1 MRMVII
7 YLMSH
12 LPVFLVAGLTEAPM
26 SAAAL
31 GLQCDL
37 PGAVLLRHD
46 IDVEQRTLNR
56 TIADLSGILERE
68 VIDLEHLCV
77 ARAVREDIVPTL
89 ERLAALDRWEAVVT
103 HLPLTADPMQVC
115 RVVEPDHG
123 RSRGFR
129 VAGVVVGLEGESVRA
144 DLVGDDLLAERG
156 LATSAADRRGIA
168 EVVSSLI
175 EYADVV
181 TVFGEPDGLDLGL
194 VDALARPGALVLTDW
209 PGLHARDLL
218 HGIHDHAAS
227 EAWVD
232 EVRREAVTPSR
243 TPGVWTLDL
252 ASPRPLHPGRL
263 RAQIAALALGGHR
276 SRGCFHL
283 ANRPGVVCGWAGA
296 GDALSIGRVGEWG
309 GEEPITR
316 IVVHGLVDEGQ
327 DAVDEGKGAVD
338 VDEVVAD
345 RKLAIQRAFE
355 AAVLTDDEL
364 RVGVPRESEEDGFE
378 AWLGPIDTAAA

>member
-1 MRMVII
+1 MD
-7 YLMSH
+7 H
-12 LPVFLVAGLTEAPM
+12 LPVFLVAGLAEAPI
-26 SAAAL
+26 SAAAM

-46 IDVEQRTLNR
+46 IDVERRTLTR
-56 TIADLSGILERE
+56 TIADLTGVIERD

-77 ARAVREDIVPTL
+77 SCAIREDVVPTL

-103 HLPLTADPMQVC
+103 HLPLAADPTQVC

-129 VAGVVVGLEGESVRA
+129 VAGVVVGLEGETVRA
-144 DLVGDDLLAERG
+144 DLVGDDLLVERG
-156 LATSAADRRGIA
+156 LTTSSEDRRGVA
-168 EVVSSLI
+168 EVTASLI

-181 TVFGEPDGLDLGL
+181 AVFGDPDGVDLGL

-218 HGIHDHAAS
+218 HGIHDHFSS

-232 EVRREAVTPSR
+232 EVRREAVPDSR

-252 ASPRPLHPGRL
+252 VSSRPLHPGRL
-263 RAQIAALALGGHR
+263 RARIAALATGGHR

-283 ANRPGVVCGWAGA
+283 PSRPGVVCGWAGA
-296 GDALSIGRVGEWG
+296 GDALSIGTVGEWG
-309 GEEPITR
+309 AEEPVTR
-316 IVVHGLVDEGQ
+316 IVVHGIVVTDTDPNTDPDTWEG
-327 DAVDEGKGAVD
+327 
-338 VDEVVAD
+338 VVAQ
-345 RKLAIQRAFE
+345 RKGAIQRAFE
-355 AAVLTDDEL
+355 AALLTDEEL
-364 RVGVPRESEEDGFE
+364 REGALRDSLEDGFE
-378 AWLGPIDTAAA
+378 TWLGPIDTAA

>member
-1 MRMVII
+1 
-7 YLMSH
+7 MSH
-12 LPVFLVAGLTEAPM
+12 LPVFLVAGVAEAPM

-46 IDVEQRTLNR
+46 IDVEERTLTR
-56 TIADLSGILERE
+56 TIADLTGVLERE
-68 VIDLEHLCV
+68 TINLEHLC
-77 ARAVREDIVPTL
+77 ASCAIREDIVPTL

-103 HLPLTADPMQVC
+103 HLPLAADPTQVC

-129 VAGVVVGLEGESVRA
+129 VAGVVVALEGESVRA
-144 DLVGDDLLAERG
+144 DLVRDDLLVERG
-156 LATSAADRRGIA
+156 LTASTSDRRSVA
-168 EVVSSLI
+168 EVTASLI

-181 TVFGEPDGLDLGL
+181 TVFGDPDGVDLGL

-218 HGIHDHAAS
+218 GGIHDHAAS

-232 EVRREAVTPSR
+232 EVRRVAVPHSR

-263 RAQIAALALGGHR
+263 QAQIAALAIGGHR

-283 ANRPGVVCGWAGA
+283 ASRPGMVCGWSGA
-296 GDALSIGRVGEWG
+296 GDALSIGTVGEWG
-309 GEEPITR
+309 GEDPITR
-316 IVVHGLVDEGQ
+316 IIVHGIVDGIVDGDSTAMEGS
-327 DAVDEGKGAVD
+327 
-338 VDEVVAD
+338 VAE
-345 RKLAIQRAFE
+345 RKQAIQQAFE
-355 AAVLTDDEL
+355 AALLSDEEVSAATL
-364 RVGVPRESEEDGFE
+364 RDVAEDGLE
-378 AWLGPIDTAAA
+378 AWLGPIDTAA

>member
-1 MRMVII
+1 
-7 YLMSH
+7 MSH
-12 LPVFLVAGLTEAPM
+12 LPVFLVAGLAEAPM

-37 PGAVLLRHD
+37 PGSVLLRHD
-46 IDVEQRTLNR
+46 IHVEQRTLTR

-68 VIDLEHLCV
+68 VIDVEHLCV
-77 ARAVREDIVPTL
+77 ACAVREDIVPTL
-89 ERLAALDRWEAVVT
+89 ERLAALGRWEAVVT
-103 HLPLTADPMQVC
+103 HLPLAADPTQVC

-144 DLVGDDLLAERG
+144 DLVGDDLLSERG
-156 LATSAADRRGIA
+156 LATSVGDRRGVA
-168 EVVSSLI
+168 EVTSSLI

-181 TVFGEPDGLDLGL
+181 TVFGESDGVDLGL
-194 VDALARPGALVLTDW
+194 VDALSRPGAMVLTDW

-232 EVRREAVTPSR
+232 EVRRDAVPQPR

-252 ASPRPLHPGRL
+252 VSDRPLHPDRL
-263 RAQIAALALGGHR
+263 QAEIAALATGGHR

-283 ANRPGVVCGWAGA
+283 PSRPGAVCGWSGA
-296 GDALSIGRVGEWG
+296 GDALSIGTVGEWG
-309 GEEPITR
+309 GEQPITR
-316 IVVHGLVDEGQ
+316 IVVHGLVDEGSLTAGS
-327 DAVDEGKGAVD
+327 AVAARKD
-338 VDEVVAD
+338 V
-345 RKLAIQRAFE
+345 IQRAFE
-355 AAVLTDDEL
+355 SALLTDDEL
-364 RVGVPRESEEDGFE
+364 TSAAFLELRSDGLE
-378 AWLGPIDTAAA
+378 TWLGPIDAAA